1 MTDNPIAA
9 TPIKATPIEAY
20 GAWVADTPND
30 WPEDALH
37 SAHREFI
44 DTIAVTI
51 PGADEPAARLVF
63 KTVAAW
69 GPGDCTVV
77 GHTEGLSAPFAA
89 LVNGTAGHA
98 LDFDD
103 NFDPPKAHASTVLV
117 PSILALAE
125 QEDLSGEACID
136 AYIVGLQI
144 MGRIGQG
151 VNPHHRNRGW
161 HATGTMGAI
170 GAAAACARLLELD
183 AEQAA
188 FCLSISTSMAAG
200 FMSQFGTMTKPMHA
214 GLAAKAGIMAASF
227 AANGVTAGLETLD
240 GRTGLNRL
248 MVGPD
253 YDELRDGHTNPEHG
267 QTMTYELESIGDPL
281 LITEHG
287 FRVKRFPM
295 CGVAHRGI
303 DGVLDLRDE
312 HGLTADDITRI
323 EIAAPQVHLNNLMH
337 NDPQNALEAKF
348 SMQYGVSVALLSG
361 DVNLA
366 DFTDEAVMRP
376 EVREIYKR
384 IELEGVDKSEGQFPT
399 QIRLTHRDGRVFQTA
414 VGLPKGSKAA
424 PFTDAQYWL
433 KYEAC
438 VQGFLNAQQAQS
450 LRQQLEGLR
459 TLKSIRS
466 LTAQLAW
473 TLPKAA

>member
-1 MTDNPIAA
+1 MSKNPLEVYGRWLAE
-9 TPIKATPIEAY
+9 TPA
-20 GAWVADTPND
+20 D
-30 WPEDALH
+30 WPSDALH

-44 DTIAVTI
+44 DTVAVTI

-63 KTVAAW
+63 EVVSEWGNGPCAVA
-69 GPGDCTVV
+69 
-77 GHTEGLSAPFAA
+77 GHEQRLSAPWAA

-117 PSILALAE
+117 PAILALAE
-125 QEDLSGEACID
+125 QENLSGADCLD
-136 AYIVGLQI
+136 AYICGLQI
-144 MGRIGQG
+144 MGRVGQG

-170 GAAAACARLLELD
+170 GAAAACVRLLKLD
-183 AEQAA
+183 AEKAA
-188 FCLSISTSMAAG
+188 MALSISTSMAAG

-214 GLAAKAGIMAASF
+214 GLAAKGGVMASSF
-227 AANGVTAGLETLD
+227 ARAGVTAGMETLD

-253 YDELRDGHTNPEHG
+253 LEELRAAHTKPEHG
-267 QTMTYELESIGDPL
+267 QTLSYELDSVGEPL

-295 CGVAHRGI
+295 CGVSHRGI

-312 HGLTADDITRI
+312 YGFSADDIAKI

-337 NDPQNALEAKF
+337 NDPQDGLEAKF
-348 SMQYGVSVALLSG
+348 SMEYGVSVALVSG
-361 DVNLA
+361 DVTLQ

-376 EVREIYKR
+376 EVRDIYKR
-384 IELEGVDKSEGQFPT
+384 IKLTGVDKPEGQFPT
-399 QIRLTHRDGRVFQTA
+399 QIKLTHTDGRVFETA
-414 VGLPKGSKAA
+414 VGLPRGSIVA
-424 PFTDAQYWL
+424 PFTDEEYWS

-438 VQGFLNAQQAQS
+438 VRGHLSPEQS
-450 LRQQLEGLR
+450 AALR
-459 TLKSIRS
+459 TPLENLPTLASIREMTDH
-466 LTAQLAW
+466 LIWA
-473 TLPKAA
+473 LPAAAE

>member
-1 MTDNPIAA
+1 MSDNPI
-9 TPIKATPIEAY
+9 EVF
-20 GAWVADTPND
+20 GAWVADVSGD

-51 PGADEPAARLVF
+51 PGADEPASRLIF
-63 KTVAAW
+63 NTVSNWGAGNCTAA
-69 GPGDCTVV
+69 
-77 GHTEGLSAPFAA
+77 GHVDGMAAPWAA

-125 QEDLSGEACID
+125 QEDLSGTACLD

-144 MGRIGQG
+144 MGRVGQG
-151 VNPHHRNRGW
+151 VNPPHRNRGW

-170 GAAAACARLLELD
+170 GAAAACARLLKLNP
-183 AEQAA
+183 EQAA
-188 FCLSISTSMAAG
+188 FALSISTSMAAG

-227 AANGVTAGLETLD
+227 AQNGVTAGLETLD

-253 YDELRDGHTNPEHG
+253 YEDLRDAHTKPEHG
-267 QTMTYELESIGDPL
+267 QTMRYEVDSVGAPL

-303 DGVLDLRDE
+303 DGMLGLCAE
-312 HGLTADDITRI
+312 HGITADDVARIDIT
-323 EIAAPQVHLNNLMH
+323 APQVHLNNLMH
-337 NDPQNALEAKF
+337 NDPQDPLEAKF
-348 SMQYGVSVALLSG
+348 SMEYGVSVALVSG
-361 DVNLA
+361 DVTLA
-366 DFTDEAVMRP
+366 DFTQEAVMRP
-376 EVREIYKR
+376 QIRDIYER
-384 IELEGVDKSEGQFPT
+384 IHLKGVDKAEGEFPT
-399 QIRLTHRDGRVFQTA
+399 RLKLTLADGRVFKTA
-414 VGLPKGSKAA
+414 VGLPKGSKVA
-424 PFTDAQYWL
+424 PFTDAEYWA

-438 VQGFLNAQQAQS
+438 IAGHLSAEQGQKLRKS
-450 LRQQLEGLR
+450 LEELR
-459 TLKSIRS
+459 TLPSIRS
-466 LTAQLAW
+466 LTQHLAW
-473 TLPKAA
+473 ALRDPLMTR

>member
-1 MTDNPIAA
+1 MTDNPIA
-9 TPIKATPIEAY
+9 ATPIEAY
-20 GAWVADTPND
+20 GAWVAETPND

-63 KTVAAW
+63 KTVSAW
-69 GPGDCTVV
+69 GSGDCTAA
-77 GHTEGLSAPFAA
+77 GHAEGLSAPFAA

-117 PSILALAE
+117 PSILALGE

-136 AYIVGLQI
+136 AYVVGLQI
-144 MGRIGQG
+144 MGRVGQG

-170 GAAAACARLLELD
+170 GAAAACARLLQLD

-248 MVGPD
+248 MVGAD
-253 YDELRDGHTNPEHG
+253 YEELRDGHTNPEHG
-267 QTMTYELESIGDPL
+267 QTMIYELDSIGAPL

-303 DGVLDLRDE
+303 DGVLEMKAE
-312 HGLTADDITRI
+312 HGLMPDDIARI
-323 EIAAPQVHLNNLMH
+323 DIIAPQVHLNNLMH
-337 NDPQNALEAKF
+337 NDPKGPLEAKF
-348 SMQYGVSVALLSG
+348 SMEYGVSVALLTG
-361 DVNLA
+361 DCTLA
-366 DFTDEAVMRP
+366 DFTPEAVMRP
-376 EVREIYKR
+376 AIRGIYPR
-384 IELEGVDKSEGQFPT
+384 IHLQGVDKSEGEFPT
-399 QIRLTHRDGRVFQTA
+399 QIKLTHVDGRVFETS
-414 VGLPKGSKAA
+414 VGLPKGSKVA
-424 PFTDAQYWL
+424 PFSDAEYWA

-450 LRQQLEGLR
+450 LRQQLEGIR
-459 TLKSIRS
+459 TLPSIRS

-473 TLPKAA
+473 TLPKTA